1 MDYKAT
7 FSYCLKND
15 VPDSKHQFHY
25 QYDFEPTTVEFEQ
38 WLIGKLYSPIQIEK
52 VGNDIISVDYGNPA
66 AKEAQIEEF
75 LDYHFSKY
83 KGSLNSFN
91 SSLRFTIE
99 LLKTHPDVKTDSL
112 YYMAVNQT
120 ISDWWFFKADNRH
133 ITTKDDTQLTKSLN
147 FTLIYKS
154 DRIESLYDFL
164 NGSYLSEISDKSH
177 FYYVF
182 GVVDR
187 CINFKPLNWTKT
199 LKDLNAFIDT
209 FYSNEPRKWEK
220 AVYCF
225 TWNNNPI
232 KKKSLSTAIDKYDNE
247 PESKIHFE
255 DLYHKLK

>member
-1 MDYKAT
+1 MDYKAI
-7 FSYCLKND
+7 FSYCLKSEI
-15 VPDSKHQFHY
+15 PESKHQFHY
-25 QYDFEPTTVEFEQ
+25 QYDFEPTTVDFEK
-38 WLIGKLYSPIQIEK
+38 WLIGRLYSSIQIEK
-52 VGNDIISVDYGNPA
+52 VGNHIISVDYGNPA
-66 AKEAQIEEF
+66 KKETQIEEF

-91 SSLRFTIE
+91 SSLRFTMA
-99 LLKTHPDVKTDSL
+99 LLKNHPDVKTDSL

-120 ISDWWFFKADNRH
+120 ISDWWLYK
-133 ITTKDDTQLTKSLN
+133 TDDRYNSPKYISQLTKPLN
-147 FTLIYKS
+147 FTPICKS
-154 DRIESLYDFL
+154 GEIEYLYDFL

-182 GVVDR
+182 GIVDS
-187 CINFKPLNWTKT
+187 CINFKPLNWVKT

-220 AVYCF
+220 AIYCF
-225 TWNNNPI
+225 TWNDNPI